1 MMRALIKNDRAKVY
15 ALFTIVMLGAAL
27 GNLSQTALNA
37 MLADVALEFSISM
50 SMGQWLTTIYMLT
63 LGAVVPLAT
72 FFARRFSLKNLI
84 YIAQGFFLAGAL
96 LDFVAWNFPV
106 LLLGRVLQAISTGML
121 LPLVQTIAVTRFQ
134 KNRRA
139 TAMGIAGI
147 ALGFAPSIGPTIGG
161 ALVGSMGWRS
171 FFVILVVLSGM
182 LLVAT
187 AVCVNAEKVP
197 PDSMPLDS
205 LSFVLSTLGFGGLL
219 LAFSNASNFSLTDP
233 VVWAALVVGIV
244 SLVLF
249 VLRQRRVPDPLIN
262 LHIFSSRQ
270 FTIGFIAQC
279 LLFAS
284 FLGITL
290 VVPLYVEGLCG
301 KTALEAGFVL
311 LPGTI
316 AALVI
321 NPLAGVL
328 TDRVGVRPVV
338 LCSGVFLVLG
348 AVGMVFMDAHTSLA
362 QMMLWQGVRNVGI
375 AGLIGPLT
383 SWSLAKLPQ
392 EIVTDG
398 SSFCVAVRQVCASLG
413 TATMVFIITTTA
425 SVAVNPALGYQLA
438 FACSALLAAAT
449 LACIFWR
456 VR

>member
-1 MMRALIKNDRAKVY
+1 MQSPIKNDRAKVY
-15 ALFTIVMLGAAL
+15 VLFAIVMLGASL

-37 MLADVALEFSISM
+37 MLTEIASEFGISM

-72 FFARRFSLKNLI
+72 FLVRRFSTKNLI
-84 YIAQGFFLAGAL
+84 CLALSFFSVGAL
-96 LDFVAWNFPV
+96 LAFFAWDFSSLLVA
-106 LLLGRVLQAISTGML
+106 RVLQAVSAGML
-121 LPLVQTIAVTRFQ
+121 LPLVQTIAVTRFP

-161 ALVGSMGWRS
+161 ALVVSTGWRS
-171 FFVILVVLSGM
+171 FFVLLIVMSVA

-187 AVCVNAEKVP
+187 TICVDAKRIP
-197 PDSMPLDS
+197 PDPLPFE
-205 LSFVLSTLGFGGLL
+205 LTSFVLSTLGFGGLL
-219 LAFSNASNFSLTDP
+219 LAASNASNFSLTNP
-233 VVWAALVVGIV
+233 VVWVAFVVGVICL
-244 SLVLF
+244 SLF
-249 VLRQRRVPDPLIN
+249 VLRQKRIDNPLID
-262 LHIFSSRQ
+262 LRIFASPQ
-270 FTIGFIAQC
+270 FAFGFVAQC

-290 VVPLYVEGLCG
+290 VVPLFVVGLCG
-301 KTALEAGFVL
+301 KTALDAGLVL
-311 LPGTI
+311 LPGTL

-328 TDRVGVRPVV
+328 TDRIGVRTVT
-338 LCSGVFLVLG
+338 LSAGVCLVIG
-348 AVGMVFMDAHTSLA
+348 AVGMVFMNEHTSIA
-362 QMMLWQGVRNVGI
+362 QMMIWQGIRNVGI

-383 SWSLAKLPQ
+383 SWSLAKLPR

-398 SSFCVAVRQVCASLG
+398 SSFCVAVRQVSASLG
-413 TATMVFIITTTA
+413 TAFMVFIITVTGM
-425 SVAVNPALGYQLA
+425 VAVDPVGGYQLA
-438 FACSALLAAAT
+438 FACSALFATGT
-449 LACIFWR
+449 LACIVWR